1 MIKSTLQLSLCLLL
15 SYAIPASAGYMY
27 RYTAPNGGTVI
38 TSTLPA
44 DISQQGYDVLNGQTM
59 RLIKRVDPAPTEEE
73 LAAIVAEKEA
83 KLAAEAAQKQQAKE
97 DAEFLETHYSEANF
111 IKVRDYEF
119 SKRDKELLA
128 ATDKQSQLLAN
139 QRDLQARAAEEELSG
154 QPLSE
159 QLEANLEIIANN
171 IALNSQAIV
180 EQEKEREARV
190 IWHEENLERLKKLL
204 SARAH

>member
-1 MIKSTLQLSLCLLL
+1 
-15 SYAIPASAGYMY
+15 MY